1 MAAVLGTSNPRMR
14 GKKEHMDSLSARE
27 AIPMDEETARDI
39 QGYLVGLVKRWSVGN
54 GPYPLNEK
62 NREKLHAKL
71 LHVAIKA
78 CERHDPRKAPLVP
91 YVKAMSARSAKQLAA
106 RIYWAQCKL
115 GESREGDLSLDE
127 QAFTS
132 DAEGDSFLDFIADIF
147 AVPMT
152 ERTERIGKY
161 AEIFSL
167 SGGDEL
173 DGSVELP
180 DKGTV
185 YVIVESPEQSKN
197 GAFEFRID
205 G

>member
-1 MAAVLGTSNPRMR
+1 
-14 GKKEHMDSLSARE
+14 MDSLSARE

-62 NREKLHAKL
+62 NLEKLHAKL

-115 GESREGDLSLDE
+115 GESRDGDLSLDGR
-127 QAFTS
+127 AFTPE
-132 DAEGDSFLDFIADIF
+132 DEGDSFLDFIAEDEETAFRRTLRRDVNEALRNLPMRERIALKTLMF
-147 AVPMT
+147 QNFTDEKAAMKLHISRPTFVKFRDKVAVPH
-152 ERTERIGKY
+152 
-161 AEIFSL
+161 
-167 SGGDEL
+167 
-173 DGSVELP
+173 
-180 DKGTV
+180 
-185 YVIVESPEQSKN
+185 
-197 GAFEFRID
+197 FRKIWMK
-205 G
+205 

>member
-1 MAAVLGTSNPRMR
+1 
-14 GKKEHMDSLSARE
+14 MDSLSARE

-132 DAEGDSFLDFIADIF
+132 DAEGDSFLDFIAEDEETAFLRTLRRDVSETLHKLPMRERLALKTLMFRSFTDEEAAKRLHISRPTF
-147 AVPMT
+147 VKFRDTVAVPHF
-152 ERTERIGKY
+152 R
-161 AEIFSL
+161 EIWM
-167 SGGDEL
+167 
-173 DGSVELP
+173 
-180 DKGTV
+180 K
-185 YVIVESPEQSKN
+185 
-197 GAFEFRID
+197 
-205 G
+205 